1 MLKTENQVTKSM
13 TMHDRIILST
23 KFEEVTA
30 VCSFS
35 IRLLD
40 FFLTINQKKGSDAA
54 MTMGTESTV
63 YAEEASHNNDLLDQI
78 LPASVSDYVELVNA
92 HIVAGG

>member
-1 MLKTENQVTKSM
+1 M
-13 TMHDRIILST
+13 
-23 KFEEVTA
+23 
-30 VCSFS
+30 
-35 IRLLD
+35 
-40 FFLTINQKKGSDAA
+40 INQKKGSDAA

-63 YAEEASHNNDLLDQI
+63 YAEEASHNNDLLDRI